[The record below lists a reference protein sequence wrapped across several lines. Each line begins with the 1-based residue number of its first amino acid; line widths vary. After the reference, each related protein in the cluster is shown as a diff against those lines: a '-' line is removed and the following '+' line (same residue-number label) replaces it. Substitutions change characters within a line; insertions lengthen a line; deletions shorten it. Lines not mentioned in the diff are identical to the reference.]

1 MMDGSAII
9 LRPEHR
15 DQLFEAIP
23 FQSPMPARDNL
34 VFSMSFFNAM
44 RVCEIAEIPID
55 RMLGPRGEILGF
67 IRIIPETT
75 KRDGRTIPMHP
86 RVRQALEEF
95 LDAYPDAEWVAISP
109 RDPRPEALP
118 MTAAALGRAMER
130 LYRNCGFGGCRSHTG
145 RATCI
150 TEMASMANMYGCNLA
165 EVQRFAGHKRL
176 ETTANYLGATGNIT
190 SLVDALGNHRNQ
202 QRRTH
207 IAQENSGPI
216 YWTPESVGS
225 TARRAGRPDA
235 AGQPRAD
242 SDGRR
247 DAERLAA
254 REAHRARSRRKLRQN
269 RPFRR
274 DR

>member
-1 MMDGSAII
+1 VKGSAIV

-15 DQLFEAIP
+15 DQFFEAIP

-34 VFSMSFFNAM
+34 VMSMSFFEAM
-44 RVCEIAEIPID
+44 RVCEIAEIEID
-55 RMLGPRGEILGF
+55 KMLGPRGEIFGF
-67 IRIIPETT
+67 IRIEPETT

-86 RVRQALEEF
+86 RVRQALVEF
-95 LDAYPDAEWVAISP
+95 LDAYPEAEWVAISP
-109 RDPRPEALP
+109 RDLRPNARP

-130 LYRNCGFGGCRSHTG
+130 LYRNCGFGGCCSHTG

-190 SLVDALGNHRNQ
+190 SLVDALGNHHHQKGRND
-202 QRRTH
+202 
-207 IAQENSGPI
+207 IAKENSGPI
-216 YWTPESVGS
+216 YWTPESLGGA
-225 TARRAGRPDA
+225 ARRPSRPDVTS
-235 AGQPRAD
+235 QPCAD
-242 SDGRR
+242 GDGRR

-254 REAHRARSRRKLRQN
+254 RDAHRARSRRKLRQN